1 MRKVHQVI
9 SSKQYHVME
18 TLNISIPTGWN
29 RLTQRQ
35 ARWLLKL
42 LSRSGSGHSTDPRGL
57 ALVRFA
63 GIRIIGGRRGEW
75 LVEVPTGERS
85 RWLGRRKK
93 MLIWISP
100 EEFAFMLRELDW
112 ILKPLPAPWR
122 PERIDGRKPL
132 PASLASIPFGSFLA
146 ADNLYA
152 GFLNMS
158 RNDAGLS
165 LDSGKT
171 TASLLDSMASL
182 LVEGLPWWRR
192 FFRRG
197 RFSPAG
203 RFAVLMWFSAVKEK
217 MVKAYPDFYT
227 PTADDSLAPETG
239 GAVSPARLRQ
249 VMNAQIRALTKGDIT
264 KEEQILSLP
273 LERAMTELNAL
284 AKEYAE
290 LHSKSK

>member
-1 MRKVHQVI
+1 
-9 SSKQYHVME
+9 ME
-18 TLNISIPTGWN
+18 TLDISIPQGWH
-29 RLTQRQ
+29 RLTQKQ
-35 ARWLLKL
+35 AQWLLRF
-42 LSRSGSGHSTDPRGL
+42 LSRSDTRHFSDPRAV
-57 ALVRFA
+57 ALMRFVGMRILGTA
-63 GIRIIGGRRGEW
+63 GPRGEW
-75 LVEVPTGERS
+75 LVEVPTGDRS
-85 RWLGRRKK
+85 RILRRRKR
-93 MLIWISP
+93 MMVFISP

-112 ILKPLPAPWR
+112 ILKPLPSPWR

-132 PASLASIPFGSFLA
+132 PAPLASIPFGSFLA

-165 LDSGKT
+165 LDSGKA

-182 LVEGLPWWRR
+182 MVEKLPWWRR
-192 FFRRG
+192 LFRNG

-203 RFAVLMWFSAVKEK
+203 RFAVLMWFSAVKER
-217 MVKAYPDFYT
+217 MVRLYPDFYT

-290 LHSKSK
+290 IHSKSK